1 MSTDNV
7 VPFPPRPYEPT
18 GYRDPIFV
26 IEIYARADN
35 GFDWLVASPDA
46 HSAPDTE
53 ELSGYLGD
61 MFIALNP
68 QPPSILER
76 LSAFL
81 QRHNP
86 FSKGQSR

>member
-7 VPFPPRPYEPT
+7 IPFPTRRPAYHP
-18 GYRDPIFV
+18 PLFV
-26 IEIYARADN
+26 IEIYARSDN

-53 ELSGYLGD
+53 QLSEYLGD
-61 MFIALNP
+61 MFLALNP
-68 QPPSILER
+68 QPPGILER